1 MILEGGGMRSGELAH
16 LAGVS
21 TDTLRHYESL
31 GLLPAPGRTAGNY
44 REYSP
49 QSVER
54 VRLIRNA
61 LAMGFSLKELGAI
74 IQVRERGGAPC
85 HQVRR
90 LAEEKI
96 AAITAQIEELRRY
109 RDHLRRVV
117 GEWDVRLGR
126 TGRHQRAHL
135 LEAIAKPPVRPG
147 PRLRWSRG
155 KKASG

>member
-1 MILEGGGMRSGELAH
+1 MCGMRSGELAH

-44 REYSP
+44 REYAS
-49 QSVER
+49 QSVDR

-85 HQVRR
+85 REVRR
-90 LAEEKI
+90 LADEKI
-96 AAITAQIEELRRY
+96 AAITAQIEELRCY

-117 GEWDVRLGR
+117 RQWDTRLRR
-126 TGRHQRAHL
+126 TAEHERAHL
-135 LEAIAKPPVRPG
+135 LEAIAAPPIRPE
-147 PRLRWSRG
+147 PRLRWQAGRSSANG
-155 KKASG
+155 AG